1 MTTRR
6 ADFGIYTFDLMSTVR
21 LPKFNGP
28 PMSAPGAFSG
38 DTEISVQQTTLYQW
52 FREER
57 DEILRHKWY
66 ESQKHGRD
74 IGFEAALTDWILNHR
89 AGWRQ
94 ARMADQIGA
103 ASKPF

>member
-1 MTTRR
+1 MTAYLNMGVGT
-6 ADFGIYTFDLMSTVR
+6 
-21 LPKFNGP
+21 
-28 PMSAPGAFSG
+28 
-38 DTEISVQQTTLYQW
+38 SVAVKETSLYQW

-94 ARMADQIGA
+94 ARMAAQQA
-103 ASKPF
+103 AAATIPQ